1 MTVITTEDIREFAD
15 PFTDF
20 EDRENPDGTR
30 RVRMFLRA
38 DQVVLEFDKAGRI
51 QLTRP
56 EGEIRFANF
65 RSMLAS
71 ELFADLRLWASQQR
85 QFLNAQLGDERENP
99 IPVMGEWIDG
109 DGARQEIDAQEV
121 DSKLKAKQ
129 EAKLHVVVIDGPAGM
144 GKTSQIRQIALTRAQ
159 NFARDQDRLFLHV
172 ESRGRV
178 LQFLDDLISSSLHHI
193 RVKPTARQL
202 KVLVKHGVIV
212 LALDGFD
219 EFADPSGF
227 QRAWAQLGDLF
238 EAVSGSGQILLAG
251 RETLVTREK
260 LLVEVP
266 RLRAADCILDEFKLK
281 EVDVNDAREWL
292 IARGIPE
299 TWINNPRV
307 RPVLEKG
314 EVGLRPF
321 FLALLAKKDIYK
333 WLNENR
339 RSDVLSIMIDV
350 LFEREFD
357 GKIDAKT
364 VEHFGKDTIRTFLR
378 QVCEDIAR
386 DMADNQSEVLP
397 AVNIE
402 WIAEMSLPED
412 VSQDWKNFLT
422 HHCKRLPFLVNE
434 EGSSAVRFS
443 HRQFFVFFL
452 GADAMRS
459 VARKDVPKYLRRNVL
474 GSEFLEAFPKV
485 ILTLTQPERA
495 AFRDAAIEILPTLQ
509 AYDRS
514 RGNLAALLVPVT
526 AECPPKGP
534 VNISSVSIDE
544 LSLRSVLPEVHFRN
558 VTITTLRV
566 QRADIRQFRFGEAC
580 AIVTL
585 QLDAMSRLP
594 DEIPLPNWIETPR
607 RTLHRPDEIRQFLF
621 DPNPATEAQ
630 AVQKLP
636 FDADLIDRV
645 LRYRPFWLCDDID
658 SSEPSGLRI
667 LNHPEW
673 SAFLEY
679 LTENDLVRIG
689 DNLQNAGPNAVF
701 YHFKQME
708 IRAHFYGDYDS

>member
-20 EDRENPDGTR
+20 EDSQQPDGTR

-38 DQVVLEFDKAGRI
+38 EPVVLEFDTADRI
-51 QLTRP
+51 LLTCP

-71 ELFADLRLWASQQR
+71 EHFADLRLWASLQS
-85 QFLNAQLGDERENP
+85 QFLKAQLGDERENP
-99 IPVMGEWIDG
+99 LPVVGEWIDG
-109 DGARQEIDAQEV
+109 AGSRKEITAMEV
-121 DSKLKAKQ
+121 DGQLKARQ
-129 EAKLHVVVIDGPAGM
+129 EAKLHVLVIDGPAGM
-144 GKTSQIRQIALTRAQ
+144 GKTSQIRQIALKRAE
-159 NFARDQDRLFLHV
+159 NFARDQGRLFLHV

-178 LQFLDDLISSSLHHI
+178 LQFLEDLISSSLHHI

-202 KVLVKHGVIV
+202 KVLVKHGVVV

-238 EAVSGSGQILLAG
+238 EEVSGSGQILLAG

-266 RLRAADCILDEFKLK
+266 RLRAPDCILDEFKLK
-281 EVDVNDAREWL
+281 EVNVTDAREWL
-292 IARGIPE
+292 VARGIPE
-299 TWINNPRV
+299 PWIDSPRV
-307 RPVLEKG
+307 RPVLEQG

-333 WLNENR
+333 WLNKNR

-386 DMADNQSEVLP
+386 DMADNQSEMLP

-402 WIAEMSLPED
+402 WIAEMSLPEE
-412 VSQDWKNFLT
+412 VSQDWKNLLT
-422 HHCKRLPFLVNE
+422 HHCMRLPFLVNE
-434 EGSSAVRFS
+434 EGSSAMRFS

-474 GSEFLEAFPKV
+474 GSEFLEAFLKV
-485 ILTLTQPERA
+485 VLTLTQPERE

-514 RGNLAALLVPVT
+514 RGNLAALLIPVT
-526 AECPPKGP
+526 AECPPQGP
-534 VNISSVSIDE
+534 VYISSVSIDE
-544 LSLRSVLPEVHFRN
+544 LSLRSSMPEVHFRN

-566 QRADIRQFRFGEAC
+566 QRADIRQFQFGEAC

-585 QLDAMSRLP
+585 QSDAMSRLP
-594 DEIPLPNWIETPR
+594 AAMPLPNWLETPR
-607 RTLHRPDEIRQFLF
+607 CTLHSPDEIKQFLF
-621 DPNPATEAQ
+621 GPRPETKAQ
-630 AVQKLP
+630 AVREIP
-636 FDADLIDRV
+636 FDLDLIDRV
-645 LRYRPFWLCDDID
+645 LRYRPFWLCNDID
-658 SSEPSGLRI
+658 SAEPSGLRI

-673 SAFLEY
+673 DAFLEY
-679 LTENDLVRIG
+679 LSERRLVRI
-689 DNLQNAGPNAVF
+689 DNNLQNAGPNAIF

-708 IRAHFYGDYDS
+708 IRAHLYGDDGS